1 MPTPQCKATSQG
13 ACMPGLGGAETTCV
27 SKGKSLNP
35 SMALTSPD
43 QSTEDKRRQDMKA
56 LNDQNL
62 QNWRARRELGDPLI

>member
-27 SKGKSLNP
+27 SKSKSLNTP
-35 SMALTSPD
+35 MFIMSPD
-43 QSTEDKRRQDMKA
+43 IYTEQRGTDMKA
-56 LNDQNL
+56 LNSQNL

>member
-27 SKGKSLNP
+27 SKSKSLNP

-43 QSTEDKRRQDMKA
+43 RALKTRGDKT
-56 LNDQNL
+56 
-62 QNWRARRELGDPLI
+62 